1 MVDSWTIV
9 CFLRFMAFSFRVRR
23 EWNQGKNG
31 AYILGAWKGGRK
43 EGYKDLMVNDLMNAH
58 GWPIE
63 RLFEKITS
71 AFTHIN
77 AVDGSF

>member
-1 MVDSWTIV
+1 MESGKEWGVYS
-9 CFLRFMAFSFRVRR
+9 RR
-23 EWNQGKNG
+23 LE
-31 AYILGAWKGGRK
+31 GRK
-43 EGYKDLMVNDLMNAH
+43 EGYKDFMVNDLMNAH